1 MREDR
6 AHIMGMEP
14 ITVHVCLGLTCGP
27 LGNNSLIAMLHGM
40 SEAEKKQ
47 LQIVTHNC
55 YARCALPE
63 GVCPCVRYDDED
75 WLVRADAK
83 AVRRELRKRI
93 ADRPAETDP
102 DDPFAK
108 YFE

>member
-1 MREDR
+1 MS
-6 AHIMGMEP
+6 MQP

-27 LGNNSLIAMLHGM
+27 LGNNSLIAMLHAM
-40 SEAEKKQ
+40 PEDEKKH

-55 YARCALPE
+55 YARCTQEDGL
-63 GVCPCVRYDDED
+63 CPCVRMNEED
-75 WLVRADAK
+75 WLVQADAK

-93 ADRPAETDP
+93 ADRPAPETA